1 MKGNPDTSGLA
12 KTNHMQLDDEAVLE
26 QDQFEA
32 LIQGLI
38 DDKFGCCSDF
48 VLPSTAL
55 GLLANMAMLTATGE
69 MKAAGIGSQMDFQKD
84 SLIRGDTMHWIDRQ
98 STNAYEMIYLKK
110 IQKFIDYLNKT
121 CFTSITS
128 FESHYANYGQG
139 SFYKR
144 HIDQFK
150 NETGRKYS
158 VVLYL
163 NQDWQEEDGGK
174 LTLYPA
180 AGLEKQV
187 SPVSGRMVFFR
198 SDEMEHEVQPSLT
211 RERRSIA
218 GWFKN

>member
-1 MKGNPDTSGLA
+1 ME
-12 KTNHMQLDDEAVLE
+12 LDDEAGLE
-26 QDQFEA
+26 KDQFEA

-48 VLPSTAL
+48 ILPSTAL
-55 GLLANMAMLTATGE
+55 GLLANMATLTAKGE
-69 MKAAGIGSQMDFQKD
+69 MKAAGIGSQMDYQKNT
-84 SLIRGDTMHWIDRQ
+84 LVRGDTLHWIDGQ
-98 STNAYEMIYLKK
+98 STNAFEMIYLKK

-128 FESHYANYGQG
+128 FESHYANYAQG
-139 SFYKR
+139 SSYKR
-144 HIDQFK
+144 HLDQFK

-163 NQDWQEEDGGK
+163 NQDWQEADGGM
-174 LTLYPA
+174 LSLYPA
-180 AGLEKQV
+180 VGVEKQV
-187 SPVSGRMVFFR
+187 SPVGGRMVFFR

-211 RERRSIA
+211 RERKSIA